1 MLTINNLS
9 FYYGSRIIYEDVSLH
24 VKPKDKIG
32 LIGANGT
39 GKSTLLRIINGEYKA
54 DKGDISKSKDCTIGF
69 LNQDHLSYQTEDSIL
84 SVAMEAF
91 EREQAIQK
99 EIDKVL
105 LQMETNYEDKLVDKL
120 SKLQDEFSAL
130 DGYTIQS
137 KSEEVLEGLGFKT
150 EQLSM
155 PLKQFSGGW
164 RMRVMLAKM
173 LLAKPALLMLDEP
186 TNHLDLPAIE
196 WLEAYINSYEGA
208 TIVVTHDREFL
219 DKTCSKIAEVSR
231 NTIDLYNG
239 NYSFYQEEK
248 VLRAEIQNN
257 AFKNQQ
263 QQIKQA
269 EQFITRFKAKATKAR
284 QVQSRVKALEKMDKV
299 DEVQEDKASIN
310 FSFQVKK
317 TPGKIITELKGV
329 EKSYGDLKVLESSD
343 TVIQR
348 GDKIAL
354 VGANGIGKSTLL
366 RVVGD
371 MEPIEGEISRG
382 HNVEQAMFAQH
393 QLEDLT
399 VDNTILQELVQT
411 GIDKSELE
419 LRKILGHFMFTDD
432 DVEKKVKVLS
442 GGERSRVA
450 LAKTL
455 ISESN
460 FLLLD
465 EPTNHLDIKS
475 VNILA
480 SALKQYEGTFIVVSH
495 DRHFVS
501 EIANKIWYIHD
512 RKLKEYPG
520 TFAEYLDWYKKNN
533 LASSKQETTKNVTE
547 KPKNTKPKKEK
558 TPGSKTLYQLNQ
570 ELEEVENKIAD
581 FETQKEKIETELSS
595 PEILADNESLAK
607 KSKEYEIIQEKI
619 ADMTQQWENLAFEID
634 EINS

>member
-581 FETQKEKIETELSS
+581 FETQKDKIETELSS